1 MMLCA
6 LAVPAHAGATVT
18 LPVPVSGASADAAAA
33 GTATPSPGPSV
44 SPTAEN
50 ALSAKD
56 AGTIDGHVSSIDYK
70 SGKMTVDVGEGGAKK
85 SYDVLVVP
93 GTTIQGQKDFH
104 TIADLKKGAHVQ
116 VLMSRHG
123 TTNTAQIIRL
133 L

>member
-1 MMLCA
+1 MVLCA
-6 LAVPAHAGATVT
+6 FAVPAVTGAQAA
-18 LPVPVSGASADAAAA
+18 LPVPPAASADAASAP
-33 GTATPSPGPSV
+33 TPSPAPSI
-44 SPTAEN
+44 SPGAESP
-50 ALSAKD
+50 LSAKD
-56 AGTIDGHVSSIDYK
+56 AGTIDGHVSGIDYK
-70 SGKMTVDVGEGGAKK
+70 SGKMTVDVVEGGAKK

-93 GTTIQGQKDFH
+93 GTTIQGHKDFH